1 VHSTLEQI
9 WIRSSVEGHVFTYD
23 ETFAWPKAERERV
36 LALGLL
42 RRVED
47 ADWMECDACGE
58 AHSEDVVFLDEDGSY
73 PVIPCPVVGLVR
85 ISPERLQRWEVDFG
99 VVAKLLAAAFGLTGT
114 LQELKAG
121 RVWLLGSRRLAG
133 RLAEFF
139 LVQGVDWADGPE
151 LLSSTPRLQNSPA
164 PVVLFPSRLPED
176 PVWQGN
182 GRALYSLRELV
193 RLGESGLETRI
204 EPLEDLYR
212 QIALRLEEPIVP
224 TPVKERPALLRQ
236 YCARKSCQL
245 KHICWWAMVH
255 RQDLNAWKLG
265 KPEVP
270 DGGEKATRIERLL
283 QLDVK
288 ART

>member
-1 VHSTLEQI
+1 VRSTLEQI
-9 WIRSSVEGHVFTYD
+9 WVRSSVEGHVFTYD

-47 ADWMECDACGE
+47 ADWIECDACGE
-58 AHSEDVVFLDEDGSY
+58 AHSEDVVFLDEEGLY

-114 LQELKAG
+114 LQELKPG

-164 PVVLFPSRLPED
+164 PVVLFPSRLPEE
-176 PVWQGN
+176 PIWQSC

-193 RLGESGLETRI
+193 RLGESGLAARLDS
-204 EPLEDLYR
+204 LEDLYR

-224 TPVKERPALLRQ
+224 TPVKERPALVERFRERHTCRVKDV
-236 YCARKSCQL
+236 YT
-245 KHICWWAMVH
+245 WAGVV
-255 RQDLNAWKLG
+255 REDFYRWQRGDPK
-265 KPEVP
+265 VP
-270 DGGEKATRIERLL
+270 DGGDKANRIERLL
-283 QLDVK
+283 QHDRK
-288 ART
+288 TRS

>member
-1 VHSTLEQI
+1 VRSTLEQI
-9 WIRSSVEGHVFTYD
+9 WIRSSVQGHVFTYD
-23 ETFAWPKAERERV
+23 ETFAWPKAERQQV
-36 LALGLL
+36 FALGLL

-47 ADWMECDACGE
+47 ADWVECDACGE
-58 AHSEDVVFLDEDGSY
+58 AHEEDVVFLDEDGSY

-99 VVAKLLAAAFGLTGT
+99 VLVKLLAAAFDLAGT
-114 LQELKAG
+114 PQELRAG

-139 LVQGVDWADGPE
+139 LVQGADWPDSPE

-164 PVVLFPSRLPED
+164 PVVLFPSRLPEEA
-176 PVWQGN
+176 VWQAN

-193 RLGESGLETRI
+193 RLGESGLEART
-204 EPLEDLYR
+204 ETLEDLYR

-224 TPVKERPALLRQ
+224 TPVEKRAALLRA
-236 YCARKSCQL
+236 YCRDKSCKL
-245 KHICWWAMVH
+245 KNICWWAMIH

-270 DGGEKATRIERLL
+270 DDGERATRIERLL
-283 QLDVK
+283 QFDVK
-288 ART
+288 ARA

>member
-1 VHSTLEQI
+1 MHSTLEQI
-9 WIRSSVEGHVFTYD
+9 WIRSSVEGHVFAYD

-36 LALGLL
+36 FSLGLV

-47 ADWMECDACGE
+47 ADWAECDACGE

-193 RLGESGLETRI
+193 RLGESGLVATL

-212 QIALRLEEPIVP
+212 QIATRLEEPIAP

>member
-1 VHSTLEQI
+1 MRSTLEQI

-36 LALGLL
+36 FSLGLL
-42 RRVED
+42 RRVQG
-47 ADWMECDACGE
+47 ADWP
-58 AHSEDVVFLDEDGSY
+58 DGT
-73 PVIPCPVVGLVR
+73 
-85 ISPERLQRWEVDFG
+85 E
-99 VVAKLLAAAFGLTGT
+99 T
-114 LQELKAG
+114 
-121 RVWLLGSRRLAG
+121 
-133 RLAEFF
+133 
-139 LVQGVDWADGPE
+139 
-151 LLSSTPRLQNSPA
+151 LSSTPRFQNSPA
-164 PVVLFPSRLPED
+164 PVVLFPNRLPED
-176 PVWQGN
+176 PIWQSN

-193 RLGESGLETRI
+193 RLGESGLVVTL

-212 QIALRLEEPIVP
+212 QIATRLEEPIVP

-270 DGGEKATRIERLL
+270 DGGEKAARIERLL

>member
-1 VHSTLEQI
+1 VRSTLEQI
-9 WIRSSVEGHVFTYD
+9 WVRSSVEGHVFTYD

-47 ADWMECDACGE
+47 ADWIECDACGE

-99 VVAKLLAAAFGLTGT
+99 VVAKRLARAFGLTGMP
-114 LQELKAG
+114 QEQKTG
-121 RVWLLGSRRLAG
+121 RVWLLGSRRLAS

-139 LVQGVDWADGPE
+139 LVQGADWADGPE

-193 RLGESGLETRI
+193 RLGESGLVTTL

-212 QIALRLEEPIVP
+212 QIATRLEEPIVP
-224 TPVKERPALLRQ
+224 TPVKERPALLRR

-270 DGGEKATRIERLL
+270 DGGEKAARIERLL

-288 ART
+288 ARS

>member
-1 VHSTLEQI
+1 VRSTLEQI

-23 ETFAWPKAERERV
+23 ETFAWPKAERELV
-36 LALGLL
+36 FSLALL

-47 ADWMECDACGE
+47 ADWAECDACGE
-58 AHSEDVVFLDEDGSY
+58 AHSEDVVFLDEEGLY
-73 PVIPCPVVGLVR
+73 PVIPCPAVGLVR

-99 VVAKLLAAAFGLTGT
+99 VVAQRLAQAFGLTGT

-193 RLGESGLETRI
+193 RLGESGLVTTL

-224 TPVKERPALLRQ
+224 TPVKERPALLRR

>member
-1 VHSTLEQI
+1 MRSTLEQI
-9 WIRSSVEGHVFTYD
+9 WIRSSIQGHVISYD
-23 ETFAWPKAERERV
+23 ETCRWPKPEREQV
-36 LALGLL
+36 FSLKLL
-42 RRVED
+42 RRIED
-47 ADWMECDACGE
+47 ADWADCDACGE
-58 AHSEDVVFLDEDGSY
+58 AHSEEVTFLGDDGSY
-73 PVIPCPVVGLVR
+73 AVIPCPTVGLLH
-85 ISPERLQRWEVDFG
+85 IPPERLRRWEVDFG
-99 VVAKLLAAAFGLTGT
+99 VLVKLLAAAFGLTGAP
-114 LQELKAG
+114 QELKPG

-139 LVQGVDWADGPE
+139 LVQGADWPGGTE
-151 LLSSTPRLQNSPA
+151 LLSGTPRLQNSPA

-176 PVWQGN
+176 PAWQAN

-193 RLGESGLETRI
+193 RLGESGLVARLD
-204 EPLEDLYR
+204 PLEDLYR

-224 TPVKERPALLRQ
+224 TPVEKRAALLRA
-236 YCARKSCQL
+236 YCRNKSCKL
-245 KHICWWAMVH
+245 KNICWWAIVH

-283 QLDVK
+283 QFDVK

>member
-1 VHSTLEQI
+1 MRSTLEQI
-9 WIRSSVEGHVFTYD
+9 WIRSSVEGHVFTHD

-73 PVIPCPVVGLVR
+73 PVIPCPAVGLVR
-85 ISPERLQRWEVDFG
+85 ISPERLQRWEVDFA
-99 VVAKLLAAAFGLTGT
+99 VVAKLLAQAFGLTGT
-114 LQELKAG
+114 VQEQKPG

-176 PVWQGN
+176 PVWQSN

-193 RLGESGLETRI
+193 RLGESGLVTTL

-224 TPVKERPALLRQ
+224 TPVKERPALLRR

>member
-1 VHSTLEQI
+1 MRRTLEEI
-9 WIRSSVEGHVFTYD
+9 WIRSSVPGHVITYE
-23 ETFAWPKAERERV
+23 ETFAWPKAERDV
-36 LALGLL
+36 VFGLGLL

-47 ADWMECDACGE
+47 AEWVECDACGE
-58 AHSEDVVFLDEDGSY
+58 AHGEDVVFLDEDGSY
-73 PVIPCPVVGLVR
+73 PVILCPVVGLVR
-85 ISPERLQRWEVDFG
+85 VSPERLQRWEVDFD
-99 VVAKLLAAAFGLTGT
+99 VVVKLLAAAFGLTGT
-114 LQELKAG
+114 PQELKPG

-139 LVQGVDWADGPE
+139 LVQGADWPDGPE

-164 PVVLFPSRLPED
+164 PVVLFPSRLPAE
-176 PVWQGN
+176 PAWQAN

-193 RLGESGLETRI
+193 RLGESGLAARL

-212 QIALRLEEPIVP
+212 QIALRLEEPIAP
-224 TPVKERPALLRQ
+224 TPVGRRGALLKE
-236 YCARKSCQL
+236 YCSRKSCTL
-245 KHICWWAMVH
+245 KQICWWAMIH

-283 QLDVK
+283 QLDLK